1 MRDKIADFLHNKKIL
16 ILGLGRE
23 GRSTLDFIKRSVP
36 CADVTV
42 ADGDPNMAHEY
53 LCSGAFS
60 ETLGCR
66 AVFGPSYLEGLQDYD
81 VIIKSPGIALKDS
94 VGPDIKA
101 RITSQTDLFLRF
113 RTCRVIGVTGTK
125 GKSTTSSLIYH
136 ILSHLG
142 VKSCLV
148 GNIGVPVLS
157 QLEHID
163 THTVAVYE
171 LSCHQ
176 LEYVRASADIAVLL
190 NIYSDHLDHYGS
202 FEDYRRAKYN
212 IFAYQGPDDT
222 LIVSGDCENIDLDM
236 IDALPMR
243 KIYLDSDRGLSH
255 VIFADDHIELCGEYI
270 PLDKIKTSLIGRHNL
285 YDIAAAM
292 AAAKQVGC
300 SAEDMLSVI
309 PSFKGLEHRLE
320 LVAQIDGVK
329 YYNDSISTI
338 PEATER
344 AIEALKDVT
353 TLIIGGMDRGID
365 YDGFARY
372 LVRSDV
378 RNIICA
384 YASGD
389 RIYGIISRLKPK
401 NNIYR
406 VEDLSQAVA
415 LARTITDT
423 GSCLLSP
430 AAASYGYFKN
440 FEDRGRCF
448 KRLVR
453 SGC

>member
-176 LEYVRASADIAVLL
+176 LEYVRAS
-190 NIYSDHLDHYGS
+190 
-202 FEDYRRAKYN
+202 
-212 IFAYQGPDDT
+212 
-222 LIVSGDCENIDLDM
+222 C
-236 IDALPMR
+236 
-243 KIYLDSDRGLSH
+243 
-255 VIFADDHIELCGEYI
+255 
-270 PLDKIKTSLIGRHNL
+270 
-285 YDIAAAM
+285 
-292 AAAKQVGC
+292 
-300 SAEDMLSVI
+300 
-309 PSFKGLEHRLE
+309 
-320 LVAQIDGVK
+320 
-329 YYNDSISTI
+329 
-338 PEATER
+338 
-344 AIEALKDVT
+344 
-353 TLIIGGMDRGID
+353 
-365 YDGFARY
+365 
-372 LVRSDV
+372 
-378 RNIICA
+378 
-384 YASGD
+384 
-389 RIYGIISRLKPK
+389 
-401 NNIYR
+401 
-406 VEDLSQAVA
+406 
-415 LARTITDT
+415 
-423 GSCLLSP
+423 
-430 AAASYGYFKN
+430 
-440 FEDRGRCF
+440 
-448 KRLVR
+448 
-453 SGC
+453 